1 MKAILTILK
10 KDLTLGYPWIANP
23 RGIAKDKKTRGVFI
37 GQLCLLIFL
46 LVPAAVFIYLA
57 KDPVVWLLRS
67 EYADMVLGLLQ
78 LIALVLTLFF
88 SVVKIIS
95 ALYFSNDYK
104 IMQRLPFSER
114 SVLAGQI
121 LSLTFSSMLM
131 SLLLPIFFSVWHGIL
146 TGKDALFYVNAV
158 VGSTAIVLFITSFV
172 TLLIVLLMRFINRI
186 PNLRAAFQL
195 IGMVLVLAI
204 SVGPNLLSAHLRKSL
219 SFMEYDFE
227 SIPAMIRETADMV
240 WARFIPVQYWMKSLF
255 SESFNERLLFGA
267 VILAAGILM
276 TLVTVYLGAKPLA
289 AGVRSAEVIA
299 TRKSASKSVRIR
311 GWNRKPKAY
320 AIALREIGEIFKTPV
335 YLFNIAGAGILIPLI
350 LAISVYASMS
360 GQDVDLGAGVAM
372 LRGFLRGLYA
382 QPLVRR
388 AVWLSAG
395 FVIGMFLGMSGDSA
409 KTSMS
414 REGKRLWLVKTLPF
428 SVADQVNGRLLCSL
442 LFDFLSTLPTMALLA
457 YFLSADATDLLYGGI
472 AVLTSIAFISTFGL
486 FIDLNVATFNWQN
499 PQHAVKNSRSV
510 FIMTISMMAYFVA
523 VGFGVFKLF
532 EAEVLKLADLPN
544 LIFGVLGVHAL
555 LAVLLYFG
563 CRWTLTKRLIRYEA
577 G

>member
-23 RGIAKDKKTRGVFI
+23 RGIAKDKKTRGAFI

-46 LVPAAVFIYLA
+46 VAPAAGFIYLA

-67 EYADMVLGLLQ
+67 EYADMVLGMLQ
-78 LIALVLTLFF
+78 LIALVVTLFF

-95 ALYFSNDYK
+95 ALYFSNDFK

-114 SVLAGQI
+114 SVLAGRV
-121 LSLTFSSMLM
+121 LSLTFSSMLL
-131 SLLLPIFFSVWHGIL
+131 SLLLPVFFSVWHGIL

-195 IGMVLVLAI
+195 IGMILVLAV
-204 SVGPNLLSAHLRKSL
+204 SVGPNFLSAHLRR
-219 SFMEYDFE
+219 SFTGYDFE
-227 SIPAMIRETADMV
+227 SVPAMIRETADMV

-255 SESFNERLLFGA
+255 SESLDERLFFGA
-267 VILAAGILM
+267 AILAAGILM

-289 AGVRSAEVIA
+289 AGVRSAEVVA
-299 TRKSASKSVRIR
+299 TRRNVSKSVRIR
-311 GWNRKPKAY
+311 GWNRKSKAS
-320 AIALREIGEIFKTPV
+320 AVAFREIGEIFKTPV

-350 LAISVYASMS
+350 LAISVYASMA
-360 GQDVDLGAGVAM
+360 GQDVDLGVGVAM
-372 LRGFLRGLYA
+372 LRGFLSGLYL
-382 QPLVRR
+382 QPVIRR

-428 SVADQVNGRLLCSL
+428 SAVDQVNGRLLCSL
-442 LFDFLSTLPTMALLA
+442 LFGLLSTLPTMAVLA
-457 YFLSADATDLLYGGI
+457 FFVRAEAADLLYGGI
-472 AVLTSIAFISTFGL
+472 AILISIVFISTFGL
-486 FIDLNVATFNWQN
+486 FIDLNAANFNWQN

-510 FIMTISMMAYFVA
+510 FIMTISMMAYFGLA
-523 VGFGVFKLF
+523 GFGVFKLF

-544 LIFGVLGVHAL
+544 LIFGVLGIHAL
-555 LAVLLYFG
+555 LAVLLYFA
-563 CRWTLTKRLIRYEA
+563 CRRTLTKKLIRYEV